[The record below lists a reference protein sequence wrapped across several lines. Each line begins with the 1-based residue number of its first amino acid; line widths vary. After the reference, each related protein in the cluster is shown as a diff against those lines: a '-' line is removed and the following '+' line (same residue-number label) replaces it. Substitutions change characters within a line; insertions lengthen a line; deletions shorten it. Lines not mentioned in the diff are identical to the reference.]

1 MPRTAIPV
9 RPQPEQRATRRGRP
23 PRELAGEVDDRILD
37 AARRVFFERGFA
49 GASIDEIARLA
60 GAGKPAM
67 YARFPSKEALF
78 TAVVTRNSR
87 RVVAQFENESPVG
100 ATIEERLVSIGR
112 NLLTGLLT
120 GDNIDFMRLSIAE
133 VRRFPDLAN
142 AGRMARERGA
152 QALAQALSEVA
163 QGEARG
169 AFPGFAPERLPAT
182 VRFFLD
188 LVVTRFLLRAL
199 TGEDLVQLR
208 SEIDQHVPLAVAFFL
223 AACRQS
229 GVDHHSG

>member
-1 MPRTAIPV
+1 MSRTAIPV

-78 TAVVTRNSR
+78 TAVVTRSSS
-87 RVVAQFENESPVG
+87 RVVAQFESEPAAG
-100 ATIEERLVSIGR
+100 ATIEERLANIGR

-133 VRRFPDLAN
+133 VRRFPELAD

-152 QALAQALSEVA
+152 QALAQALSEVVNEDETA
-163 QGEARG
+163 ASC
-169 AFPGFAPERLPAT
+169 FAPEHLSAT
-182 VRFFLD
+182 ARFFLD
-188 LVVTRFLLRAL
+188 LVVSRLLLRAL
-199 TGEDLVQLR
+199 AGEDLAQLR
-208 SEIDQHVPLAVAFFL
+208 AEIDVHVPPAVAFFL

-229 GVDHHSG
+229 RVDHHSG